1 MAIEANQALVNLT
14 YSPGGVSRNVD
25 LPDAVALDSTDAQVL
40 AIVTEAVRTGG
51 FPGIPADP
59 RADFSRDFVV
69 DRVDPSEQYPYT
81 RFMVRPKVP
90 FGTRS

>member
-1 MAIEANQALVNLT
+1 MAIEANQACVNLT
-14 YSPGGVSRNVD
+14 YSPGGVSRNAD
-25 LPDAVALDSTDAQVL
+25 LPDPVPLDSTDAQVL
-40 AIVTEAVRTGG
+40 ATVTEAVRTGG
-51 FPGIPADP
+51 FPGIPADA

-90 FGTRS
+90 FGG